1 MAELP
6 FSNENEK
13 GPEVTGVAGFTSA
26 SPYRL
31 TKSMVVSYAKAAPMA
46 NTHIAIK
53 VKNLFITI
61 INLVVLG

>member
-13 GPEVTGVAGFTSA
+13 DPEVTGVAGCTLA

-31 TKSMVVSYAKAAPMA
+31 AKSMVVSSAKAAPMA

-53 VKNLFITI
+53 VKILFITI
-61 INLVVLG
+61 IN